1 VISRAYYQMTS
12 HFSSKSSS
20 LPHRRSRRQVAMP
33 HIQDTNPVPEEDPD
47 VAAERTQKIR
57 IKNRRKLY
65 LDRHPSYFTSPD
77 LELTDPL
84 LYDRCIRRFQSASER
99 EADGKAKGYSGVLE
113 ADLYRSEAKLAAIKA
128 QTSLVGESSSSK
140 AGPSSPS
147 APSVPFVSYARGENG
162 EVLPEEED
170 EVPRSKEEGF
180 ERWKF
185 EMTLRF
191 LSGEDQDFDYK
202 TVDENDEWDAVERRE
217 SEERW
222 FDEEEPEWIA
232 DEAEGVLHGGETGIQ
247 DF

>member
-1 VISRAYYQMTS
+1 
-12 HFSSKSSS
+12 
-20 LPHRRSRRQVAMP
+20 MP
-33 HIQDTNPVPEEDPD
+33 HIQDPNTMPEEDPQ
-47 VAAERTQKIR
+47 VAVERRNKIR

-128 QTSLVGESSSSK
+128 QNPPIAEASSSK
-140 AGPSSPS
+140 SPGP
-147 APSVPFVSYARGENG
+147 AVAAVPFVSYARGENG

-170 EVPRSKEEGF
+170 EVPKNKEEGL

-185 EMTLRF
+185 VMTLKF
-191 LSGEDQDFDYK
+191 LSGEDQDFDYT

-222 FDEEEPEWIA
+222 FDDEEPEWVA
-232 DEAEGVLHGGETGIQ
+232 DESEGPLHGGETGIQ